1 MTRIFKFQL
10 FPSPRRKAFSS
21 LIHSRRALRQ
31 TFDKF
36 AYETPIRDF
45 QGIEIVDGKSKQNK
59 KHENC
64 FYYVFE
70 ALSAMLH
77 VLLKHLNGVA
87 MFHRL

>member
-1 MTRIFKFQL
+1 MTRILNFSCSL
-10 FPSPRRKAFSS
+10 VPVEKAFSS

-31 TFDKF
+31 TFNKF

-45 QGIEIVDGKSKQNK
+45 QGIEIVGGKSKQNK
-59 KHENC
+59 KHENY

-77 VLLKHLNGVA
+77 VLLKHLNGVE
-87 MFHRL
+87 MFRRL